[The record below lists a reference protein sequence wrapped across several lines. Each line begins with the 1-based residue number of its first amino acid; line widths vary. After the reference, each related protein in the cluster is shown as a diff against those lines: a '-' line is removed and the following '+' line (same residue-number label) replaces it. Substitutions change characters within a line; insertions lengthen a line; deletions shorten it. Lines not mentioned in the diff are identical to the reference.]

1 LSTVRKETQDRHPFA
16 TPEETTVI
24 TPLEQALAD
33 YRDSLYL
40 LFQRFTDGDRP
51 FRLRG
56 DIVDQVEAHLAERPE
71 DEPWFATT
79 GLLRWFHRVQEAVI
93 QPPWVALAARTR
105 IARWQYVRLHT
116 VDMTIE
122 VIPAEAY
129 LRMKEEAILGPQP
142 YGRQPLEIDTDAFN
156 RGFPRLKEPHS
167 IGRGV
172 EFLNRH
178 LASEMFRDR
187 EAAGRQLLRFM
198 KLHEMDGR
206 SLILNGRITDL
217 PTLEDRLRD
226 AIDYA
231 ASLPPETPWREM
243 ALPMQELGF
252 EPGWGG
258 WAGRVR
264 ETLRLLAELLE
275 APDAPTLER
284 FISRIPMIFRIA
296 ILSPH
301 GWFGQDG
308 VLGRPDTGGQVVYI
322 LDQVRAMEAH
332 MRQWFEEQGVEVTPR
347 ILIVTRLIPESDG
360 TTCHQRLE
368 PVRGCQHTD
377 ILRVPFRTKNG
388 EPLPHWI
395 SRFQVWPY
403 LETFALEAE
412 REILAELGAR
422 PDLVIGNYSDGN
434 LVATILAHRLGVTQ
448 CNVAHALE
456 KSKYILSDL
465 YWKEN
470 EASYHFSTQFTAD
483 LIAMNTADFIIAST
497 YQEIAGTEES
507 VGQYEGYA
515 NFTLPSL
522 YRVVNGI
529 SLFDPKFNIVSPGA
543 AADTYFP
550 ASERERRLE
559 PLRQVGEQL
568 LFADDP
574 GVPFRGT
581 LTEPDRPLL
590 FTLSRLDRIKNVTGL
605 MEAYATHPRLR
616 ELANL
621 VVIGGHCDP
630 ALSDDEEERAEAQR
644 LHDLIDTHQLDG
656 SVRWLGTHLDK
667 PQAGEL
673 YRVIADH
680 RGYFVQP
687 ALFEAFG
694 LTVVEA
700 MISGLPTFATCYG
713 GPLEIIENGRS
724 GFHIDPAHPQEMAET
739 ITAFLERAAADPAV
753 WDEVSKAGIARVQ
766 SRYTWELYAERLL
779 TLSKVYGFW
788 RFVSDLERRETTRY
802 LEMFYHL
809 QYRPLAAAVGEG

>member
-1 LSTVRKETQDRHPFA
+1 M
-16 TPEETTVI
+16 
-24 TPLEQALAD
+24 TPLEQALD
-33 YRDSLYL
+33 DHRDAVYL
-40 LFQRFTDGDRP
+40 LLQRLAEADRP
-51 FRLRG
+51 FLLRG
-56 DIVDQVEAHLAERPE
+56 DVVDRVEAFLEEQPAEAV
-71 DEPWFATT
+71 WFANS
-79 GLLRWFHRVQEAVI
+79 GLLRWFRRVQEAVVL
-93 QPPWVALAARTR
+93 QPWVALAARTR

-116 VDMTIE
+116 ADLTLE
-122 VIPAEAY
+122 VVPVEEY
-129 LRMKEEAILGPQP
+129 LRMKEEAVLGPQP
-142 YGRQPLEIDTDAFN
+142 YGRQPLELDIEPFN
-156 RGFPRLKEPHS
+156 RGFPRLKEPRS

-187 EAAGRQLLRFM
+187 EAAGRRLLRFM
-198 KLHEMDGR
+198 KLHQVDGR

-217 PTLEDRLRD
+217 PTLEERLRD
-226 AIDYA
+226 ALDYVA
-231 ASLPPETPWREM
+231 GLPPETPWREM
-243 ALPMQELGF
+243 QLPMQEMGF

-258 WAGRVR
+258 WAGRVK
-264 ETLRLLAELLE
+264 ETLECLAELLE

-296 ILSPH
+296 VITPH

-322 LDQVRAMEAH
+322 LDQVRALEAH
-332 MRQWFEEQGVEVTPR
+332 MRQWFQEQGVEVTPR
-347 ILIVTRLIPESDG
+347 ILVVTRLIPESDG

-368 PVRGCQHTD
+368 PVRGCEHTE
-377 ILRVPFRTKNG
+377 ILRVPFRTESG

-403 LETFALEAE
+403 LEDFALEAE

-456 KSKYILSDL
+456 KSKYVLSDL
-465 YWKEN
+465 YWREN
-470 EASYHFSTQFTAD
+470 EASYHFSTQYTAD
-483 LIAMNTADFIIAST
+483 LIAMNTADFIITST

-543 AADTYFP
+543 ASDTYFP
-550 ASERERRLE
+550 YTERERRLA
-559 PLRQVGEQL
+559 PLREEGERL
-568 LFADDP
+568 LFGDDP

-581 LTEPDRPLL
+581 FDHPERPLL
-590 FTLSRLDRIKNVTGL
+590 FAMSRLDRIKNVTGL
-605 MEAYATHPRLR
+605 VEAFATHPRLR
-616 ELANL
+616 QLANL
-621 VVIGGHCDP
+621 AVVGGHCDP
-630 ALSDDEEERAEAQR
+630 SLSDDEEERSESQR
-644 LHDLIDTHQLDG
+644 LHDLFDAHDLG
-656 SVRWLGTHLDK
+656 GCVRWLGTHLDR

-673 YRVIADH
+673 YRVVADH
-680 RGYFVQP
+680 RGCFVQP
-687 ALFEAFG
+687 ARFEAFG

-700 MISGLPTFATCYG
+700 MVSGLPTFATCYG
-713 GPLEIIENGRS
+713 GPLEIIEHGRS
-724 GFHIDPAHPQEMAET
+724 GFHIDPAHPEAMAEE
-739 ITAFLERAAADPAV
+739 IAAFLERVEADPAV
-753 WDEVSKAGIARVQ
+753 WDEVSRAGIERVRA
-766 SRYTWELYAERLL
+766 RYTWELYAERLL
-779 TLSKVYGFW
+779 TLSKIYGFW

-809 QYRPLAAAVGEG
+809 QYRPLAAAVGRA